1 MLDLTKLSHY
11 QLNKKAEHEA
21 GYTLI
26 SSIMQHGV
34 INTLVSTHRGAESEM
49 TVEQIVGV
57 LPVHVSKRKN

>member
-11 QLNKKAEHEA
+11 QQNKKAEHEA
-21 GYTLI
+21 VYTLI

-34 INTLVSTHRGAESEM
+34 INTLVSTHRGEM

-57 LPVHVSKRKN
+57 LPVHVSKRKNYRN